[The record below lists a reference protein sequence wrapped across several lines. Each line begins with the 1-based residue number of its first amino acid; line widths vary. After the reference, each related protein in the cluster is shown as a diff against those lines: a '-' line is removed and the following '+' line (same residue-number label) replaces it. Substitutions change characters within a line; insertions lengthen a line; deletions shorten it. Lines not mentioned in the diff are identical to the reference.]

1 MLPIRQIIADVVWP
15 EGAERRNRAERE
27 ANTDFKTG
35 VGNDRALKLARET
48 AEADPDT
55 AILFIDGNDFGL
67 VNKIASHEA
76 GDSLII
82 QTARVIS
89 NFALRAFRYGLGD
102 EFVAFVPLEF
112 AEATRRAIEDGFGV
126 VIHHRLQITISCGIG
141 NTIEEAE
148 ADMKIR
154 KAARKQIW
162 NNQQEARLH
171 RLAQR
176 NKRRLLPNP
185 SVQRGV
191 NSY

>member
-1 MLPIRQIIADVVWP
+1 MPIRQIIADVVWP

-27 ANTDFKTG
+27 ANTDFKTE

-76 GDSLII
+76 GDSLIM

-89 NFALRAFRYGLGD
+89 NFALRVFRYGLGD

-112 AEATRRAIEDGFGV
+112 AETTRRAIEDGFGV
-126 VIHHRLQITISCGIG
+126 VIYHRLQITISCGIG

-148 ADMKIR
+148 ADMKLQ
-154 KAARKQIW
+154 KAERKQIW
-162 NNQQEARLH
+162 NNQPEAMNYRSVQET
-171 RLAQR
+171 
-176 NKRRLLPNP
+176 KRR
-185 SVQRGV
+185 SSQRTSAQLGEI
-191 NSY
+191 SY